1 MKVSAKP
8 AMDVSLNIRLPEA
21 ELKRI
26 DELVAKAKAR
36 GEKVNRSRIARDA
49 LTRALAVA

>member
-1 MKVSAKP
+1 MKVSTKTP
-8 AMDVSLNIRLPEA
+8 MDVSLNIRLPEA

-26 DELVAKAKAR
+26 DALVAKAKAR
-36 GEKVNRSRIARDA
+36 GEKVNRSRVAREA